1 MRVRM
6 QIIEGNLV
14 GELYFIDIPWI
25 VWIQMSYQQFSLIF
39 GEKHSKHIFDSNQDF
54 TRIH

>member
-1 MRVRM
+1 M